1 MRATTDELR
10 IGHGVPDD
18 KGQPLEPEEQP
29 ADRVLG
35 VPVNVTLGHGP
46 GEGTPID
53 RPMPARVTV
62 ESTAGEMAA
71 EFSEQCHLCAHW
83 DQALFQRERRSYDP
97 QEQDRQRAIVL
108 ELSGPEALDLV
119 LRGRA
124 DSILDASFG
133 RCRALSHYSP
143 DGRLDTFA
151 RAFCPTVTPDGYPIR
166 KAFTA
171 RQDSRQDATHI
182 RDRIL
187 LTAEG
192 KGAT

>member
-1 MRATTDELR
+1 MKATTDELR
-10 IGHGVPDD
+10 IGHGIPDD

-29 ADRVLG
+29 VDRVLG
-35 VPVNVTLGHGP
+35 TDIAVTLGHGP

-53 RPMPARVTV
+53 RPLPGRVIV

-83 DQALFQRERRSYDP
+83 DQALFRAERVAYDP
-97 QEQDRQRAIVL
+97 REQDRQRAIVL

-151 RAFCPTVTPDGYPIR
+151 RAYCPSVTPDGYPIR
-166 KAFTA
+166 KAFTPRREA
-171 RQDSRQDATHI
+171 RADATQI

-192 KGAT
+192 KGAS